1 MKETLPK
8 SIQEL
13 ILSLREKLKDEP
25 EIVDMFERCYSNTLD
40 TTVKK
45 MEDGSTYVITGD
57 IPAMWLRDS
66 VAQLRPYL
74 VPAQN
79 DPELAD
85 LIAGLIRRQFMC
97 INIDPYANAFNE
109 GPNGNCWEK
118 DETDMG
124 PWIWE
129 RKYEID
135 SLC

>member
-25 EIVDMFERCYSNTLD
+25 EIVEMFEQCYSNNHD

-74 VPAQN
+74 VPAQS

-97 INIDPYANAFNE
+97 FNFDQYASAFNE
-109 GPNGNCWEK
+109 
-118 DETDMG
+118 
-124 PWIWE
+124 
-129 RKYEID
+129 
-135 SLC
+135 

>member
-85 LIAGLIRRQFMC
+85 LKRIQRRTERQLLG
-97 INIDPYANAFNE
+97 E
-109 GPNGNCWEK
+109 GRDRYGTVDLGEK
-118 DETDMG
+118 V
-124 PWIWE
+124 
-129 RKYEID
+129 
-135 SLC
+135 

>member
-1 MKETLPK
+1 
-8 SIQEL
+8 
-13 ILSLREKLKDEP
+13 
-25 EIVDMFERCYSNTLD
+25 MFERCYSNTLD

-109 GPNGNCWEK
+109 GPAGRR
-118 DETDMG
+118 TR
-124 PWIWE
+124 PIWDRGSGRE
-129 RKYEID
+129 SMRSILSAIRCS
-135 SLC
+135 SLTSSGRTPEEQISLTRFSGKVLTKS

>member
-66 VAQLRPYL
+66 VAQLRSEERRVGKECRSRWSPYH
-74 VPAQN
+74 
-79 DPELAD
+79 
-85 LIAGLIRRQFMC
+85 
-97 INIDPYANAFNE
+97 
-109 GPNGNCWEK
+109 
-118 DETDMG
+118 
-124 PWIWE
+124 
-129 RKYEID
+129 
-135 SLC
+135 